1 MRRNRKPDE
10 FDPRP
15 RPSASSML
23 QVLEFQILDS
33 VGKILEELGTGSG
46 GGLSTG
52 RCTGTE
58 DDNVPGSEI
67 PWELATIA
75 DIRQFQHVGEQC
87 VLTPWGEN
95 AYSNRSHYIV
105 DTGHQYV
112 VKPRDEQ
119 SGGGATSAVSRIED
133 FLEQWMSENG
143 WHLRQAEVSR
153 RLDEHGECFDLLF
166 YDEDGMVRLG
176 FVEPQDLDED
186 PRSDYVDIESD
197 KPFADVLGI
206 RRTNNVL
213 YRPVA
218 YFVDGTGDPAGSMG
232 QWLGDLAY
240 HRSSSR
246 REGDGVANF
255 QAFTASTRSLLMYR
269 RRNVLSKHPRGLTEF
284 WPVRQELRWSKTL
297 LSNLMRVSAFQA
309 AFGAIRTIA
318 STQGRDAVQ
327 NYLNSAA
334 SGTAGQSPERMDYP
348 SPAVVT
354 IPGSVKYEFPET
366 GAGNSNHIEL
376 VDQLLRACA
385 SGLKL
390 PEFMLTSNV
399 SNGNFAS
406 TLVSEGP
413 FHKAIRTEQ
422 ARMRT
427 EDQMVIDQAI
437 RYAARSG
444 NFGISLADY
453 EAVVVETKL
462 PNVQTRN
469 RKEDW
474 DIHLDAWKAGRISGK
489 TLNASQGWEYAEEQ
503 QQRQREQPAELPP
516 PLSEHPSTLQP
527 PGPAGR
533 SQSDGMTER
542 NVSAG
547 DPTRREPRPR

>member
-1 MRRNRKPDE
+1 
-10 FDPRP
+10 
-15 RPSASSML
+15 
-23 QVLEFQILDS
+23 
-33 VGKILEELGTGSG
+33 
-46 GGLSTG
+46 
-52 RCTGTE
+52 
-58 DDNVPGSEI
+58 
-67 PWELATIA
+67 
-75 DIRQFQHVGEQC
+75 
-87 VLTPWGEN
+87 
-95 AYSNRSHYIV
+95 
-105 DTGHQYV
+105 
-112 VKPRDEQ
+112 
-119 SGGGATSAVSRIED
+119 
-133 FLEQWMSENG
+133 
-143 WHLRQAEVSR
+143 
-153 RLDEHGECFDLLF
+153 
-166 YDEDGMVRLG
+166 
-176 FVEPQDLDED
+176 
-186 PRSDYVDIESD
+186 
-197 KPFADVLGI
+197 
-206 RRTNNVL
+206 
-213 YRPVA
+213 
-218 YFVDGTGDPAGSMG
+218 
-232 QWLGDLAY
+232 
-240 HRSSSR
+240 
-246 REGDGVANF
+246 
-255 QAFTASTRSLLMYR
+255 MYR

-327 NYLNSAA
+327 SYLNSAA
-334 SGTAGQSPERMDYP
+334 SGTAGQSPERMDFP
-348 SPAVVT
+348 APAVVT